1 MCGIVGYIGKENAV
15 PVLINGLISL
25 EYRGYDSAG
34 IAIINKK
41 RDENI
46 EVIKTKG
53 KVEKLQE
60 KIQEKLIVNSQEG
73 INVKLKANPIYKN
86 CNTIKIDKNNKATN
100 INRTTG
106 VNNISNTCEINAN
119 LGIAHTRWATHGKP
133 SEKNAHPQLDNSK
146 TFAVVH
152 NGIIENY
159 DELKSMLINKG
170 YKFFSE
176 TDTEIIPNLLHYY
189 FIELLQS
196 EGTKRGIYNKEKKIS
211 EQINNKE
218 IEKIYSEI
226 YLKAISKTVK
236 TLQGSFALGIIT
248 NLFPQKLIAIKK
260 DSPLVIGSNENG
272 NFIASDIH
280 ALLSYTNK
288 FYFIKDYE
296 IAELTEE
303 NISFYDFNLNK
314 KEIKPNNVEVD
325 TSSCGKNGYED
336 YMLKEIFEQ
345 PRAIRETIGTALTDA
360 NKVSLPLEKI
370 NFKKFNK
377 IYIVACG
384 TAMHAGLV
392 AKNLFEHYIKLP
404 TEVDMASEFRHRN
417 PLIDEKTLCV
427 FISQSGE
434 TADTI
439 AALKLSKEKKCTT
452 IAIVNVIESSIT
464 RIADYVLYT
473 HAGPE
478 IAVASTKAYTCQV
491 TLLSILGIYIYERLN
506 EKIENANIDD
516 RLNEKIENANADD
529 KLKEEVEKLKKNILK
544 LPKKVE
550 ETLKCSEKMKELAHK
565 YYKNKDIFFIG
576 REVDYAVAREGS
588 LKLKEISYI
597 HSEANAAGELKHGPI
612 ALIEKGVPVIGIA
625 TNDEI
630 NSKTFSNIEEVIAR
644 GADSILI
651 TNTEKAIP
659 EIINNNQVIKIANIS
674 PMISAIISIIPMQL
688 FAYYIA
694 KEKGLDVDKPRN
706 LAKSVTVE

>member
-34 IAIINKK
+34 LAIINKK

-60 KIQEKLIVNSQEG
+60 KIQEKLIVNSEES
-73 INVKLKANPIYKN
+73 IHVKLKASPIYKN
-86 CNTIKIDKNNKATN
+86 CNAYGIT
-100 INRTTG
+100 
-106 VNNISNTCEINAN
+106 AN

-189 FIELLQS
+189 FIEFLQS

-211 EQINNKE
+211 EQINNKK

-248 NLFPQKLIAIKK
+248 NLFPDRLIAIKK

-303 NISFYDFNLNK
+303 NINFYDFNLNK

-325 TSSCGKNGYED
+325 ASLCEKNGYED

-404 TEVDMASEFRHRN
+404 TEVDMASEFRYRN
-417 PLIDEKTLCV
+417 PLIDEKTLCI

-473 HAGPE
+473 HAGQE

-506 EKIENANIDD
+506 GKIENANI
-516 RLNEKIENANADD
+516 DD
-529 KLKEEVEKLKKNILK
+529 KLKEEVEKLKKDILK

-576 REVDYAVAREGS
+576 REIDYAVAREGS